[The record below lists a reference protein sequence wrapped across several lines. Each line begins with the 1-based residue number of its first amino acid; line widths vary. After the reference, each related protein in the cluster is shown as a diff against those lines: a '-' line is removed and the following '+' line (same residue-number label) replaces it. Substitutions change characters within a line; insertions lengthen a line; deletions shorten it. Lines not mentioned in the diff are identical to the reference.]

1 MATVL
6 QTKMLHAI
14 ATSEFNGVNG
24 GIPDD
29 RFDAFTWIN
38 IVVNTPED
46 KGVFASLI
54 NAGLVASNGETVE
67 LTDAG
72 FEVFQASLNLEPVEE
87 AEVEETTIEGVKRA
101 PIVMGSTAM
110 QYHLFYS
117 DKLPKNFKT
126 CDVDILCYDRQDA
139 DALVAHLRKLETIG
153 RFDLI
158 KEFDIPKFDVGVIVI
173 QNTVSSKIYE
183 IQYLKKQGTSSA
195 MLFDMDHLKV
205 DDYKYMNL
213 DMVLTMKWSH
223 RFLRNSPHFLKTM
236 RHIQFLT
243 KVCGCTIKDENWLD
257 LREKETYDYSHPNLS
272 VKSNEFFNSNVNYI
286 YDHDSIHLAVK
297 HLSAPAYTMY
307 MQDGAEVQCSREKFL
322 NSPRAVKMMGVL
334 EECYVLALERSQ
346 IPNNFEID
354 PKQSFMIA
362 LEKVCTS
369 ITSGWF
375 REYAYQNYDVLVQM
389 YDGSYVEK
397 FKLALEQGIVKPYKK

>member
-67 LTDAG
+67 LTDSG

-87 AEVEETTIEGVKRA
+87 VEVEETTIEGVKRA

-257 LREKETYDYSHPNLS
+257 LS
-272 VKSNEFFNSNVNYI
+272 
-286 YDHDSIHLAVK
+286 
-297 HLSAPAYTMY
+297 
-307 MQDGAEVQCSREKFL
+307 
-322 NSPRAVKMMGVL
+322 
-334 EECYVLALERSQ
+334 
-346 IPNNFEID
+346 
-354 PKQSFMIA
+354 
-362 LEKVCTS
+362 
-369 ITSGWF
+369 
-375 REYAYQNYDVLVQM
+375 
-389 YDGSYVEK
+389 
-397 FKLALEQGIVKPYKK
+397 